1 MSSTFLIIRQVF
13 RRCSSKK
20 TQKDGCSLWNS
31 IWLHSGASVCIP
43 ESLWGSNSWVS
54 FKCFFFFMCAL
65 QLTVY
70 YQTMS
75 LNVSLVFFAS
85 ILPLE
90 FKQTKCYQP
99 CYNGSA
105 YILTST
111 ASEIHFIINNSS
123 SILYCTV
130 FNLFLFWHRQFFDH
144 RLQF

>member
-1 MSSTFLIIRQVF
+1 MGALCETASGYTLEHLCVSPN
-13 RRCSSKK
+13 RCGG
-20 TQKDGCSLWNS
+20 QILECL
-31 IWLHSGASVCIP
+31 LSV
-43 ESLWGSNSWVS
+43 VY

-70 YQTMS
+70 YRTMS